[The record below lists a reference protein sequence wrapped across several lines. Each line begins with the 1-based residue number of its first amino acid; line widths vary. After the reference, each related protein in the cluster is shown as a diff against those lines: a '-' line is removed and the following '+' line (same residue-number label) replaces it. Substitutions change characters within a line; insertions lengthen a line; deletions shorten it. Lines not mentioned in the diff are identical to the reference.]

1 MRPDAYAFRPMT
13 AADLDR
19 VSRWLK
25 TPEVARW
32 WGDPDEQLAIL
43 EGDLD
48 DDRMSMFIVSYRD
61 RPFAYI
67 QNYDPGGWGLHPF
80 GDLPPGARGI
90 DQFIGEPDMLNRG
103 HGSAFIRAHAED
115 LFAAGAP
122 VVGTDPDPSN
132 ARAVR
137 AYRKAGFEALREAL
151 DTESERVLLML
162 RWAPQGCA

>member
-1 MRPDAYAFRPMT
+1 MNPDAYAFRPMT

-43 EGDLD
+43 EGDLG

-67 QNYDPGGWGLHPF
+67 QNYDPSGWDLHQF

-162 RWAPQGCA
+162 RWAPQGGA

>member
-13 AADLDR
+13 ADDLDM

-32 WGDPDEQLAIL
+32 WGHPDEQRALL

-48 DDRMSMFIVSYRD
+48 DERMSMWIVSHRD

-67 QNYDPGGWGLHPF
+67 QNYEPSGWGLHQF
-80 GDLPPGARGI
+80 GDLPPGSRGI

-103 HGSAFIRAHAED
+103 HGSAFIRAHVED

-162 RWAPQGCA
+162 RWAPQGGA